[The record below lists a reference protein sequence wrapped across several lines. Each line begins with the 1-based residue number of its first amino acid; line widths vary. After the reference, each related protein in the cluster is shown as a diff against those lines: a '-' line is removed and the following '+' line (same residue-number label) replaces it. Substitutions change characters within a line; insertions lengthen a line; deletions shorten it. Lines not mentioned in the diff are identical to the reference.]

1 MLNSWLVEAMPHLN
15 IEYSANLEDSLDI
28 QALVERIHETALET
42 GIFPLGGVRT
52 RAEARKYY
60 RIANGDSRAAYI
72 HMMVRI
78 GSGRDVETRRAAGER
93 IFAALCDFADEL
105 YRSRPLALSF
115 ELAEIP
121 PDMAWRKNNLH
132 ELLKKESAE

>member
-1 MLNSWLVEAMPHLN
+1 MPHLN
-15 IEYSANLEDSLDI
+15 IEYSANLENALDI
-28 QALVERIHETALET
+28 QGLVDRIHETALET

-52 RAEARKYY
+52 RAEPREHY
-60 RIANGDSRAAYI
+60 RIANGDPRAGYI

-78 GSGRDVETRRAAGER
+78 GSGRDEQTRREAGDR
-93 IFAALCDFADEL
+93 IFAALCDFTDEL

-115 ELAEIP
+115 ELHEIP

-132 ELLKKESAE
+132 ELLKKEASQ

>member
-1 MLNSWLVEAMPHLN
+1 MPHLN

-52 RAEARKYY
+52 RAESRKHY
-60 RIANGDSRAAYI
+60 RIANGDPRAGYI

-78 GSGRDVETRRAAGER
+78 GSGRDLETRRSAGDR
-93 IFAALCDFADEL
+93 IFAALCEFTDEL
-105 YRSRPLALSF
+105 YGSRPLALSF
-115 ELAEIP
+115 ELHEIP
-121 PDMAWRKNNLH
+121 PDLAWRKNNLH
-132 ELLKKESAE
+132 ELLKREAAE

>member
-1 MLNSWLVEAMPHLN
+1 MPHLN
-15 IEYSANLEDSLDI
+15 IEYSANLQDSLDV
-28 QALVERIHETALET
+28 QALVDLIHETALET

-52 RAEARKYY
+52 RAEARNYY
-60 RIANGDSRAAYI
+60 RIANGDPRAGYI

-78 GSGRDVETRRAAGER
+78 GSGRDVETRRSAGDR
-93 IFAALCDFADEL
+93 IFAALCDFTDEL

-115 ELAEIP
+115 ELHEIP

-132 ELLKKESAE
+132 ELLKKEAAE

>member
-1 MLNSWLVEAMPHLN
+1 MPHLN
-15 IEYSANLEDSLDI
+15 IEYSANLEEVLDV
-28 QALVERIHETALET
+28 QALVDRIHETALET

-60 RIANGDSRAAYI
+60 RIANGNPDAGYI
-72 HMMVRI
+72 HLMVRI
-78 GSGRDVETRRAAGER
+78 GAGRDVETRRRAGDR
-93 IFAALCDFADEL
+93 IFGALCDFMDEL

-115 ELAEIP
+115 ELHEIP

-132 ELLKKESAE
+132 ELLKKESSG

>member
-1 MLNSWLVEAMPHLN
+1 MPHLN
-15 IEYSANLEDSLDI
+15 IEYSANLEEVLDV
-28 QALVERIHETALET
+28 QALVDRIHETALQT

-60 RIANGDSRAAYI
+60 RIANGNPDAGYI
-72 HMMVRI
+72 HLMVRI
-78 GSGRDVETRRAAGER
+78 GAGRDVETRRRAGDR
-93 IFAALCDFADEL
+93 IFGALCDFMDEL

-115 ELAEIP
+115 ELHEIP

-132 ELLKKESAE
+132 ELLKKESSG